1 MAETETFNR
10 PLAMHRQATV
20 TPHWTEVRTPF
31 MKNTYPYVICDM
43 RQASFGAS
51 FGCRKLLSVASRYA
65 EKLATERGH
74 GVGVWSDLSS
84 KYMAAFAPDQNTHKH
99 QY

>member
-1 MAETETFNR
+1 MN
-10 PLAMHRQATV
+10 
-20 TPHWTEVRTPF
+20 
-31 MKNTYPYVICDM
+31 NTYPYMICDM

-74 GVGVWSDLSS
+74 DVGVWSDLSS
-84 KYMAAFAPDQNTHKH
+84 KYMAAFAPDHNT
-99 QY
+99 Q

>member
-1 MAETETFNR
+1 MRLLKPWQKLKPSTARSLSTGKQQSPDRGAHTFMN
-10 PLAMHRQATV
+10 
-20 TPHWTEVRTPF
+20 
-31 MKNTYPYVICDM
+31 NTYPYVICDM

-74 GVGVWSDLSS
+74 DVGVWSDLSS
-84 KYMAAFAPDQNTHKH
+84 KYMAAFAPDHNT
-99 QY
+99 Q

>member
-1 MAETETFNR
+1 M
-10 PLAMHRQATV
+10 
-20 TPHWTEVRTPF
+20 
-31 MKNTYPYVICDM
+31 ICDM

-74 GVGVWSDLSS
+74 DVGVWSDLSS
-84 KYMAAFAPDQNTHKH
+84 KYMAAFAPDHVRTL
-99 QY
+99 YPDAIMPEFSER